1 MVKSRLIK
9 YCLAIKNGLKVNSN
23 ELMQLLRRSYK
34 LKLDEDPVMSAYL
47 KVCVLCSNA
56 HLSVNVVLSFT
67 HVLKCGTIGIILIM
81 RILPYIFVAVSLS
94 IFYIFFTLRCTTLHR
109 RPPSP

>member
-34 LKLDEDPVMSAYL
+34 LKLDEDPVMSGYL
-47 KVCVLCSNA
+47 KVRDMYLFCVHCVMLFVCLFEVFSVCSVCPMRVF
-56 HLSVNVVLSFT
+56 LVFVKSVQKVHIKIYCSSF
-67 HVLKCGTIGIILIM
+67 
-81 RILPYIFVAVSLS
+81 
-94 IFYIFFTLRCTTLHR
+94 
-109 RPPSP
+109 

>member
-34 LKLDEDPVMSAYL
+34 LKLDEDPVMSGYL
-47 KVCVLCSNA
+47 KVRMDGGVLFVMWCLFFYVCCVRA
-56 HLSVNVVLSFT
+56 EFRKH
-67 HVLKCGTIGIILIM
+67 
-81 RILPYIFVAVSLS
+81 
-94 IFYIFFTLRCTTLHR
+94 TLR
-109 RPPSP
+109 

>member
-47 KVCVLCSNA
+47 KV
-56 HLSVNVVLSFT
+56 
-67 HVLKCGTIGIILIM
+67 G
-81 RILPYIFVAVSLS
+81 YIKF
-94 IFYIFFTLRCTTLHR
+94 
-109 RPPSP
+109 

>member
-47 KVCVLCSNA
+47 KVCIVLYLWYCIF
-56 HLSVNVVLSFT
+56 LLFVLNCMALCVF
-67 HVLKCGTIGIILIM
+67 
-81 RILPYIFVAVSLS
+81 
-94 IFYIFFTLRCTTLHR
+94 
-109 RPPSP
+109 

>member
-47 KVCVLCSNA
+47 KV
-56 HLSVNVVLSFT
+56 
-67 HVLKCGTIGIILIM
+67 
-81 RILPYIFVAVSLS
+81 RYIKF
-94 IFYIFFTLRCTTLHR
+94 
-109 RPPSP
+109 